1 MVYSQVWLSLLSC
14 FPAPLPVLLQLCF
27 FLLLQ
32 KRNPRVTKTYS
43 PSHYPY
49 HCSVSSDGIWMYV
62 LFLTV
67 RRTFGVLLFQSVE
80 AASQLRSLSFVCP
93 FLYLSG
99 MLSSILHGLGK
110 TGIAF
115 ACSIVSLAIRL
126 FCVLYLIPMIGFR
139 GYFYGILC
147 SQICLDF
154 LLILALHHNIIYN

>member
-1 MVYSQVWLSLLSC
+1 MAFPTVSC

-32 KRNPRVTKTYS
+32 KRNRGNKNVFAKPLSLTIVLCLLMGFGCMCFSYC
-43 PSHYPY
+43 SH
-49 HCSVSSDGIWMYV
+49 
-62 LFLTV
+62 
-67 RRTFGVLLFQSVE
+67 RTFGVLLFQSVE

-115 ACSIVSLAIRL
+115 ACSISVSCHSAFLRI
-126 FCVLYLIPMIGFR
+126 IPHSNDWISWIF
-139 GYFYGILC
+139 FGILC

-154 LLILALHHNIIYN
+154 LFNPCLTP